1 MAGEDKFKTTVTAGV
16 HTVRELT
23 KNDFWIKSEE
33 GRDVLVKDKYRQ
45 AFRFKINTLSSSSS
59 CTTEASRA
67 SALVHMDDEDLA
79 LMLAVCGDVFV
90 KDFVNS

>member
-59 CTTEASRA
+59 SSSCTTEASRA

-79 LMLAVCGDVFV
+79 LMLAVPSIY
-90 KDFVNS
+90 VNY